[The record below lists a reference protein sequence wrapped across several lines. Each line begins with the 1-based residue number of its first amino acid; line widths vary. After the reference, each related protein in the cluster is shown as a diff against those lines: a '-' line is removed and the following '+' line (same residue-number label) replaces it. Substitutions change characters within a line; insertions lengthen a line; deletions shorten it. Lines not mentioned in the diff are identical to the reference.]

1 MRPCGASG
9 FWVEAELLNHLCLLE
24 QQGRRRGVAGA
35 AETDQAHMGGV
46 REPLDQQ
53 RYQPLREVF
62 IQQQLRWTH
71 VDRLKPQLGW

>member
-1 MRPCGASG
+1 
-9 FWVEAELLNHLCLLE
+9 
-24 QQGRRRGVAGA
+24 
-35 AETDQAHMGGV
+35 MGGV